1 MNALSVKLPA
11 DLHATLSR
19 EAQRRNVTRSTLV
32 REIIGN
38 ALGDSPGREV
48 TELRRAGR

>member
-19 EAQRRNVTRSTLV
+19 EAQRRNVTRSTLG
-32 REIIGN
+32 EIIGN
-38 ALGDSPGREV
+38 ALGDS